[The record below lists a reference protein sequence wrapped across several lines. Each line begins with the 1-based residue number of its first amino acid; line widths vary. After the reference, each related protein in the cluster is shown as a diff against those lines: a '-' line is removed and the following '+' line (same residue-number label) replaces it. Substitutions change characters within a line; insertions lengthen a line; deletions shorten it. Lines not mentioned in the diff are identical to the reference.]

1 MCADVLKYRI
11 PSDEVK
17 EQILKLFEKE
27 KSPSKALLTLKKN
40 SYMLTKVAIIM
51 FV

>member
-17 EQILKLFEKE
+17 NQILKLFEE
-27 KSPSKALLTLKKN
+27 GKSSSKALLTLKK
-40 SYMLTKVAIIM
+40 
-51 FV
+51 